1 MYAART
7 LGAYISTYNADNL
20 TQGIRDKT
28 VCCML
33 DVITAAV
40 AGYETPSAA
49 AVRRVARM
57 IFGPGASPIW
67 FSGET
72 ISSTGAAF
80 CNAAAASALDLDDG
94 HRAARG
100 HPGAAVIPAVFAM
113 ASEVSTPSED
123 IITAIALGYEIGVRI
138 AAAQNPNAIR
148 SRQSGRWTGYAAV
161 AAAGRLSGMTA
172 IHLSQA
178 LAIAGVLAPN
188 QDANGSSGYSQLTG
202 NDVKEGIPWAV
213 LTGMT
218 ALQLARSGYT
228 GPEDI
233 LDHAS
238 HYDTAS
244 ILSDLAEPRKIEG
257 TYFKPYACCRYI
269 HPAIDAF
276 CDLNSQ
282 HGVVAEEMTDIDV
295 QTFAWAIKLGNRIE
309 PENLTDIQYSLP
321 YCVAIAAVNG
331 CHALAPIGASL
342 LNRPDLSRFARR
354 VRITV
359 DDALDHRF
367 PTETLARVVIVN
379 RQGHRFVSSITTPR
393 GDVRRPMDWGD
404 VQEKFLRITAPKMG
418 KEKQRAFLDGFER
431 FRQGDPVSLLAMLKR
446 PLDQ

>member
-1 MYAART
+1 MYATQT
-7 LGAYISTYNADNL
+7 LAAYIGTCNADNL
-20 TQGIRDKT
+20 TRSIRDKT

-40 AGYETPSAA
+40 AGYETPGAA
-49 AVRRVARM
+49 AVRRVATN
-57 IFGPGASPIW
+57 IFGPGAAVIW
-67 FSGET
+67 FSGKT
-72 ISSTGAAF
+72 LSSTGAAF
-80 CNAAAASALDLDDG
+80 CNSAAASALDLDDG

-100 HPGAAVIPAVFAM
+100 HPGAAVIPAVLAI
-113 ASEVSTPSED
+113 ASDVSTPSED

-138 AAAQNPNAIR
+138 AAAQNANAIR
-148 SRQSGRWTGYAAV
+148 SRQSGRWAGYAAV

-178 LAIAGVLAPN
+178 LSIAGVLAPN
-188 QDANGSSGYSQLTG
+188 QDANGSSGYSRLTG

-213 LTGMT
+213 STGMT

-244 ILSDLAEPRKIEG
+244 ILRDLTEPRKIEG

-282 HGVVAEEMTDIDV
+282 HGFAAEDVADIEV
-295 QTFAWAIKLGNRIE
+295 QTFAWALKLRNRID

-321 YCVAIAAVNG
+321 YCVAITAVDG
-331 CHALAPIGASL
+331 CHGLAPISGHL
-342 LNRPDLSRFARR
+342 LNRPDLSRFARS

-359 DDALDHRF
+359 DDAIDRRF
-367 PTETLARVVIVN
+367 PAETLARVVIVN
-379 RQGHRFVSSITTPR
+379 RQGHRFVSSVTTPR
-393 GDVRRPMDWGD
+393 GDMGRPMGWGD
-404 VQEKFLRITAPKMG
+404 VREKFLRITAPKMCQ
-418 KEKQRAFLDGFER
+418 EKQRAFLNGFER
-431 FRQGDPVSLLAMLKR
+431 FRQGDPVALLAMLKQ
-446 PLDQ
+446 PLEQ